1 MSVLKCVLGM
11 SLIAVLAAC
20 GGGGGSSGTSSSGS
34 GSGGAG
40 SGTTTVTPVGTVLS
54 LQIRDKNGAASQSVA
69 AAGGSEL
76 VATLTT
82 AAGAPLQDRTVT
94 VEDSASSPLFTYPAG
109 TSAKTDSNGVVRL
122 KINRAT
128 LTTFGTASLGARFA
142 GIACDPC
149 TTTTAGFSASSA
161 NAVVARADPPTFRL
175 ELRDVSNQ
183 LTNSISSSGFTTVRA
198 ALKFEDGTPVTQK
211 RVDIVGDLAKV
222 AFPEGNS
229 QLTDSQG
236 VADVKVARASLTV
249 NGAGTF
255 NVTASLSATDS
266 SGAVATTVV
275 NSVLDYQVGQANI
288 GLTRLNLG
296 TGGLPAYGNRPISVV
311 ATINGV
317 AASSSPVQVTFN
329 ASCGT
334 VTPTTVSTDSSGT
347 AATTYSATLATC
359 AGTTVTVSAS
369 AVGATPVSGTLA
381 VAGPIATNVQ
391 FVTTT
396 PQLIYLKDSV
406 GTTQA
411 QVVFKVVDS
420 SGNALPNNKLRLS
433 LSNSATGVSLD
444 TVGNTAPVD
453 LTTDSLGVVSA
464 KVFSGTVPTSVNI
477 KATLLDVNNVAT
489 NIFSNSN
496 LLTVASGRPTQ
507 SSLSLAATKLSIE
520 ALNLDGD
527 TTVLT
532 LSMADRQGNPVPPGT
547 QVNFVS
553 ESGVMLPAVCFV
565 PPVTP
570 ATASSAA
577 IPTSSCT
584 VTLRGQGTRPING
597 RVSILAYVAGEEDFV
612 DVNGNN
618 VYDAGEPFTDLGRA
632 YRDDNTK
639 GVRDITVNGLPVNT
653 TNGQYDTGEFQQP
666 RAGTAECV
674 PGVGCAGDGIWG
686 AADVRKP
693 ITIVFASGTAR
704 INASISPGT
713 LSVAVSDDN
722 PSNTNSMPTGSIIS
736 VVANDRTKDNKL
748 ACSIS
753 GDSSVRILNTLEATF
768 ADFGLNECVSG
779 DSVTIKVTTPLGT
792 ITSVTVAVP
801 GTPLVIAVP

>member
-1 MSVLKCVLGM
+1 MSVLKCIVGM
-11 SLIAVLAAC
+11 SLAAMLAAC
-20 GGGGGSSGTSSSGS
+20 GGGGGSPGSSSSGS
-34 GSGGAG
+34 GSGGTGA
-40 SGTTTVTPVGTVLS
+40 GTTTVTPVGTVLT

-82 AAGAPLQDRTVT
+82 TAGAALQDRTVT
-94 VEDSASSPLFTYPAG
+94 LEDTASNPLFTYPAG
-109 TSAKTDSNGVVRL
+109 TSAKTDSSGVARL
-122 KINRAT
+122 KINRAS

-142 GIACDPC
+142 GVACDPC
-149 TTTTAGFSASSA
+149 TATTAGFSASSA
-161 NAVVARADPPTFRL
+161 NAVVVRADPPAFRL
-175 ELRDVSNQ
+175 ELRDASNQ
-183 LTNSISSSGFTTVRA
+183 LTNSISSSGFTTVRST
-198 ALKFEDGTPVTQK
+198 LKFEDGTPVTQK
-211 RVDIVGDLAKV
+211 RVDIAGDLAKV

-236 VADVKVARASLTV
+236 IADVKVARASLTV

-255 NVTASLSATDS
+255 NVTASLSATDT

-369 AVGATPVSGTLA
+369 AVGAAPVSGTVS

-406 GTTQA
+406 GATQA
-411 QVVFKVVDS
+411 QVVFRVVDS

-477 KATLLDVNNVAT
+477 RASLLDVNNAAT

-520 ALNLDGD
+520 ALNLDGE

-547 QVNFVS
+547 QVNLVS
-553 ESGVMLPAVCFV
+553 ESGVLLPAVCFV

-584 VTLRGQGTRPING
+584 VTLRAQGTRPLNG

-632 YRDDNTK
+632 FRDDNIK
-639 GVRDITVNGLPVNT
+639 GVRDITVNGLPVNV

-674 PGVGCAGDGIWG
+674 AGVGCAGDSVWG
-686 AADVRKP
+686 AADVRQQA
-693 ITIVFASGTAR
+693 TIVFASGTAR
-704 INASISPGT
+704 INGVISQGGVSLT
-713 LSVAVSDDN
+713 VSDDN
-722 PSNTNSMPTGSIIS
+722 PRNTNSLPTGSVIS
-736 VVANDRTKDNKL
+736 VTTNDLTKDNKL
-748 ACSIS
+748 ACAIT
-753 GDSSVRILNTLEATF
+753 GDSSFKILNTLEATF
-768 ADFGLNECVSG
+768 VGFGFKECDAG

-792 ITSVTVAVP
+792 TTSITVPISAVQ
-801 GTPLVIAVP
+801 TPF